1 MEKKIKP
8 MIYQADRK
16 LELLHFDK
24 YKGYNYYILNLGT
37 HPTAYVEIPEGHILH
52 GMSYNEIYE
61 EGYDIDVH
69 GGLTYS
75 NSYLMGIET
84 VNWFIGWDYA
94 HAGDYI
100 GFYRDYFNSQLL
112 EPEKKWTTEEI
123 IKECEYA
130 IDQIIE
136 IQKKNDILEE
146 LKSFQEV
153 E

>member
-37 HPTAYVEIPEGHILH
+37 HPTAYVEIPKDNVLYGKD
-52 GMSYNEIYE
+52 YNEIYD
-61 EGYDIDVH
+61 EGYYIDVH

-94 HAGDYI
+94 HCYDYSGYYDLI
-100 GFYRDYFNSQLL
+100 KDSVLIEGT
-112 EPEKKWTTEEI
+112 KKWTTEEI
-123 IKECEYA
+123 IKECEDA